1 MASGIILQFRRAPL
15 HVLGNLL
22 YSAFFVAWLIYRVLL
37 GFSFVFLRGIFSKSI
52 ALAVSL
58 RFILYKGGLTVS
70 ARFLVSVRT
79 RFVAR
84 IVLACVVVHS
94 LLGSH
99 GSSALNLQQFVGGCN
114 PVYMHFFTFFFC
126 C

>member
-1 MASGIILQFRRAPL
+1 MASGILLQFRRAPL

-22 YSAFFVAWLIYRVLL
+22 YSAFFVAWLVYRVLL
-37 GFSFVFLRGIFSKSI
+37 GFSFVFHRGFFSKSV

-84 IVLACVVVHS
+84 IVLAC
-94 LLGSH
+94 
-99 GSSALNLQQFVGGCN
+99 
-114 PVYMHFFTFFFC
+114 C
-126 C
+126 CSFIARLAWLIRAQLTTVCRRV